1 MGRGKEVNKVEKFW
15 LLIGQASMF
24 SEANFFFTFSCF
36 WGQEIEQ
43 FLHLELPKAVI

>member
-24 SEANFFFTFSCF
+24 SEANFF
-36 WGQEIEQ
+36 
-43 FLHLELPKAVI
+43 LPFVVFDGRK